1 MAICLVDAYKR
12 FERPSVRTR
21 SLTMPSNLFASRL
34 RAQLRGGMRAHA
46 VLLATAFGLGA
57 PAVWAES
64 HALIMWISDY
74 GDADANLPGLDN
86 DARNA
91 RRIAIAM
98 GVPESRITELKNQQ
112 LTLAGISAALRNLA
126 ARIQR
131 DDRVILYF
139 SGHGTQLPSRGG
151 STKPCSE
158 GIVAQDRGI
167 YYDQNLVDDLQALGA
182 KASQVVMLNDSCF
195 SGGQATRQVELT
207 RGQSRR
213 VPKYLPLKLAPAG
226 TGASQHQCGDAVNK
240 SVHSLTRNIE
250 VVRTSGAQLL
260 YVAAAGAD
268 EVSYATSQ
276 GSPATQAWAD
286 CLAAPAT
293 DRDRSGSISG
303 EELRLC
309 AQAWID
315 RTQPDHQTIS
325 LTGNPNLPITLGA
338 AANTAAASATV
349 DAPRAL
355 ADLRATSDAAY
366 QIVLRPV
373 KSTLK
378 IGQDLLEF
386 TVESNR
392 EGYLYVLQVGSEGK
406 TYNLLFPNRLDTD
419 NHIAAGAQRLP
430 HDAWR
435 LRSGGPEGVTHLLAL
450 VSSVRKDF
458 AGQMDATG
466 TFAEAPANGNATRTM
481 HLEAV
486 SGGRFGTSDVVQ
498 IREVR

>member
-1 MAICLVDAYKR
+1 
-12 FERPSVRTR
+12 
-21 SLTMPSNLFASRL
+21 MPSRLFASR
-34 RAQLRGGMRAHA
+34 RAAQLRGGMRAHA
-46 VLLATAFGLGA
+46 VLLATTLAFGLGA
-57 PAVWAES
+57 PPVRAEN

-74 GDADANLPGLDN
+74 GDAVADLPGLDN

-91 RRIAIAM
+91 RRIAVAM

-112 LTLAGISAALRNLA
+112 LTRAGISAALRDLA

-131 DDRVILYF
+131 DDRVFLYF

-158 GIVAQDRGI
+158 GIVAQDRQI
-167 YYDQNLVDDLQALGA
+167 YYDQNLVDDLQTLGA
-182 KASQVVMLNDSCF
+182 KTSQVVMLNDSCF
-195 SGGQATRQVELT
+195 SGGAATRRVELT
-207 RGQSRR
+207 RGQSKR
-213 VPKYLPLKLAPAG
+213 VPKYLPLKLAPVG
-226 TGASQHQCGDAVNK
+226 DGASRHQCGDAVNK
-240 SVHSLTRNIE
+240 SVQSLTRNIE

-268 EVSYATSQ
+268 EVAYATSQ

-286 CLAAPAT
+286 CLAAQST

-303 EELRLC
+303 EELRRC

-325 LTGNPNLPITLGA
+325 LTGNPDLPVTLGA
-338 AANTAAASATV
+338 PANAPEASATV

-355 ADLRATSDAAY
+355 ADLRATSDAGY
-366 QIVLRPV
+366 QVALRPV

-392 EGYLYVLQVGSEGK
+392 EGYLYVLQVGSDGT

-419 NHIAAGAQRLP
+419 NRIAAGASQRLP
-430 HDAWR
+430 RDAWR

-466 TFAEAPANGNATRTM
+466 TFAQAPANTHATRTM

-486 SGGRFGTSDVVQ
+486 SGGRFGTSDLVH

>member
-1 MAICLVDAYKR
+1 
-12 FERPSVRTR
+12 
-21 SLTMPSNLFASRL
+21 MPSKLFASRIGMP
-34 RAQLRGGMRAHA
+34 LRGCMRVQTV
-46 VLLATAFGLGA
+46 VLASLFGFWAPTVGA
-57 PAVWAES
+57 ET

-74 GDADANLPGLDN
+74 GGADADLPGLDQ

-91 RRIAIAM
+91 RRIAASM
-98 GVPESRITELKNQQ
+98 GVSESHITELKNQQ
-112 LTLAGISAALRNLA
+112 LTLAGISAALRDLA
-126 ARIQR
+126 ARIHR
-131 DDRVILYF
+131 DDRVVLYF

-158 GIVAQDRGI
+158 GIVAQDRQI
-167 YYDQNLVDDLQALGA
+167 YYDQNLVDDLQAIGT

-195 SGGQATRQVELT
+195 SGGQATRRVELT
-207 RGQSRR
+207 PATSKR
-213 VPKYLPLKLAPAG
+213 VAKYLPLKLAPVG
-226 TGASQHQCGDAVNK
+226 TDASQRQCGDAVNK
-240 SVHSLTRNIE
+240 SVESLTRNIE

-260 YVAAAGAD
+260 YIGAAGAD

-286 CLAAPAT
+286 CLDAPAS
-293 DRDRSGSISG
+293 DRNRSGSISG

-325 LTGNPNLPITLGA
+325 ITGNPDLPITLGA
-338 AANTAAASATV
+338 AANTAAASAPV

-366 QIVLRPV
+366 QVTLRPV

-392 EGYLYVLQVGSEGK
+392 AGFLYVLQVGSDGK

-419 NHIAAGAQRLP
+419 NRIAAGSQRLP

-450 VSSVRKDF
+450 VSSERKDF

-466 TFAEAPANGNATRTM
+466 TFAEAPANANSTRTM